1 MSARPTDGLHR
12 LRLPNGVTLLV
23 QRRAAAPAAA
33 LVTHVRAGFLDEP
46 DEVQGIS
53 HVLEHMLFKGTPS
66 LGPGELAQRTKAL
79 GGSLNAYT
87 SYDRTVY
94 YASVPARHAVEAMAL
109 QADQVRNPLFDAD
122 ELRRELGVIIQEAKR
137 KLDTPGAVTGET
149 LHELLFDQH
158 RIRRWRIGYE
168 AVLEGFT
175 RDQVADYHRSRYI
188 PSRTIVAL
196 VGNVEPEEALAAL
209 TAQWGDWALPA
220 QPFPIGPTESA
231 PATARVRRLEGD
243 VAMVDLSLGWRGVGP
258 LHPAE
263 AAMDVA
269 AAVLTGGRGA
279 QLSRLLREPGVVAGV
294 GAGHYGTTDA
304 DGATPAGV
312 FAIGAELDASRMSE
326 TLGTVAATLRAL
338 RDSGPTADELLRAQ
352 TMLRVRLQRRLERYE
367 ARATALADAEASAD
381 PGHIDREEDA
391 ILAVTR
397 NDVRDVAA
405 AFLDPAL
412 TSAVAY
418 FPRSSTEPFDLDRV
432 AEAMRAPA
440 RPMAPLTVP
449 TAAAH
454 QLAAPPKATRRTD
467 HGVLHVALP
476 GLDLLVARH
485 GDVPQVGLSIYRPR
499 PAVTDPMLAG
509 LEALGLR
516 ALVRGTERL
525 EAAQLAVAIEAMGG
539 VLSPSLGADV
549 IGLGTTVLAER
560 VGDAARLLL
569 EVLETPRLDDAGI
582 AIERDLLL
590 DDARS
595 VADDMMRFPFQLA
608 LGHAFDDV
616 GYGAPAFG
624 TPESLGS
631 FTAERVRRWHADFA
645 ASGPTT
651 VVAVGNMEPERL
663 ADLLLEELSRL
674 AGPSAAVAPPA
685 HAPSGS
691 LTVPRPGARAAHRER
706 QQAALAMLFPGPSRR
721 QPARHAAEVWG
732 AIAGGLGGRL
742 FESLRSA
749 RSLAYT
755 VMASSWQRQRAG
767 GLLTYIAM
775 APERLDE
782 ARDAML
788 EELAR
793 FRAEPPTPE
802 EVQRA
807 TAMLSGQAEVARQS
821 AGAVA
826 GEIADAWLLGEGLIE
841 LDDPAA
847 PYRNVSAEAVH
858 AVSAAFDPAIRAEGV
873 VSPERSE

>member
-23 QRRAAAPAAA
+23 QRRTAAPAAA

-149 LHELLFDQH
+149 LHELLYDQH
-158 RIRRWRIGYE
+158 RIRRWRIGHE
-168 AVLEGFT
+168 AVLERFT

-188 PSRTIVAL
+188 PSRTIVSL
-196 VGNVEPEEALAAL
+196 VGDVDPEEALDAL
-209 TAQWGDWALPA
+209 TAQWGDWALPS
-220 QPFPIGPTESA
+220 QPISTGPVERS
-231 PATARVRRLEGD
+231 PATARARRLEGD

-258 LHPAE
+258 RDPAE
-263 AAMDVA
+263 SAMDVMA
-269 AAVLTGGRGA
+269 SVLTGGRGA
-279 QLSRLLREPGVVAGV
+279 RLSRLLREPGVVAGV
-294 GAGHYGTTDA
+294 GAGHYGTADA
-304 DGATPAGV
+304 DRATPAGV
-312 FAIGAELDASRMSE
+312 FAIGAELEPSRMTE
-326 TLGTVAATLRAL
+326 ALGTVAATLRAL

-367 ARATALADAEASAD
+367 ARATALADAEASGD
-381 PGHIDREEDA
+381 PGRLDREEA
-391 ILAVTR
+391 EILAVSAAA
-397 NDVRDVAA
+397 VRDVAA
-405 AFLDPAL
+405 AFLDPSS

-418 FPRSSTEPFDLDRV
+418 FPHSSNEPFDLDRV
-432 AEAMRAPA
+432 AEAMRTPA
-440 RPMAPLTVP
+440 RAMAPIALPMAAGVATTMPP
-449 TAAAH
+449 TA
-454 QLAAPPKATRRTD
+454 RRRVD

-499 PAVTDPMLAG
+499 PVGTDPALAG

-516 ALVRGTERL
+516 ALVRGTQRL
-525 EAAQLAVAIEAMGG
+525 EAAQLAVAIEALGG

-560 VGDAARLLL
+560 VGEAARLLL

-595 VADDMMRFPFQLA
+595 VADDMMRFPLQLA
-608 LGHAFDDV
+608 FGQAFDDV
-616 GYGAPAFG
+616 GYGAPTLG
-624 TPESLGS
+624 TPESLGG
-631 FTAERVRRWHADFA
+631 FTAARVRQWHADFA

-651 VVAVGNMEPERL
+651 VVAVGNLEPERL
-663 ADLLLEELSRL
+663 ADLLLEQLSRL
-674 AGPSAAVAPPA
+674 AGAATAVVPPGGPRSAA
-685 HAPSGS
+685 S
-691 LTVPRPGARAAHRER
+691 RPGTRAAHRDR

-721 QPARHAAEVWG
+721 QAERHAAEVWG

-793 FRAEPPTPE
+793 FRAEPPTAE
-802 EVQRA
+802 EVRRA
-807 TAMLSGQAEVARQS
+807 TAMLAGQAEMARQS

-841 LDDPAA
+841 LEDPAA
-847 PYRNVSAEAVH
+847 PFRLVSAEAVH
-858 AVSAAFDPAIRAEGV
+858 AVSAAFDPTVRAEGV
-873 VSPERSE
+873 VSPERPE

>member
-46 DEVQGIS
+46 DEVAGIS

-94 YASVPARHAVEAMAL
+94 YASVPARHAVEVMAL

-149 LHELLFDQH
+149 LHELLYDQH
-158 RIRRWRIGYE
+158 RIRRWRIGHE
-168 AVLEGFT
+168 PVLEGFT

-188 PSRTIVAL
+188 PSRTIVSL
-196 VGNVEPEEALAAL
+196 VGDVDPEEALAAL
-209 TAQWGDWALPA
+209 TAQWGDWSLPT
-220 QPFPIGPTESA
+220 QPISTGPTESS
-231 PATARVRRLEGD
+231 PAEARVRRLDGD

-258 LHPAE
+258 LDSAE
-263 AAMDVA
+263 AALDVL

-279 QLSRLLREPGVVAGV
+279 RLWRLLREPGVVTGV

-312 FAIGAELDASRMSE
+312 FAIGAELEPSRMTE
-326 TLGTVAATLRAL
+326 VLGTVAATLRSL
-338 RDSGPTADELLRAQ
+338 RESGPTADELLRAQ
-352 TMLRVRLQRRLERYE
+352 TMLRARLQRRLERYE
-367 ARATALADAEASAD
+367 ARATALADAEASGD
-381 PGHIDREEDA
+381 PSHIDREEEE
-391 ILAVTR
+391 ILTVTV
-397 NDVRDVAA
+397 NEVREVAA
-405 AFLDPAL
+405 ALLDPGL

-418 FPRSSTEPFDLDRV
+418 FPRSSGEPFDLDRV

-440 RPMAPLTVP
+440 RAMAPLAVP
-449 TAAAH
+449 PAAGTPS
-454 QLAAPPKATRRTD
+454 AAPTKATRRID

-476 GLDLLVARH
+476 GFDLLVARH

-499 PAVTDPMLAG
+499 PALTDPTLAG

-516 ALVRGTERL
+516 ALVRGTQRL

-560 VGDAARLLL
+560 LGDAARLLL
-569 EVLETPRLDDAGI
+569 EVLETPRFDDAGI

-616 GYGAPAFG
+616 GYGAPAYG

-651 VVAVGNMEPERL
+651 VVAVGSMEPERL
-663 ADLLLEELSRL
+663 ANILLEQLSRL
-674 AGPSAAVAPPA
+674 ARPTTTTVPA
-685 HAPSGS
+685 HATQGP
-691 LTVPRPGARAAHRER
+691 LNAAPRPGARAAHRDR

-721 QPARHAAEVWG
+721 QSERHAAEVWG

-793 FRAEPPTPE
+793 FRAAPPTAD

-841 LDDPAA
+841 LEDPAA
-847 PYRNVSAEAVH
+847 PYRDVSAEAVH
-858 AVSAAFDPAIRAEGV
+858 AVAAAFDPAVRAEGV
-873 VSPERSE
+873 VSPERPE

>member
-12 LRLPNGVTLLV
+12 LRLPNGLTLLV

-46 DEVQGIS
+46 DEVAGIS

-66 LGPGELAQRTKAL
+66 LGPGELARRTKAL

-149 LHELLFDQH
+149 LHELLYDQH
-158 RIRRWRIGYE
+158 HIRRWRIGHE
-168 AVLEGFT
+168 PVLEGFT

-196 VGNVEPEEALAAL
+196 VGDVDPDEALAAL
-209 TAQWGDWALPA
+209 TAQWGDWSLPT
-220 QPFPIGPTESA
+220 QPISTGPVETS
-231 PATARVRRLEGD
+231 PATARVRRLDGD

-258 LHPAE
+258 LDPVE
-263 AAMDVA
+263 AALDVT

-279 QLSRLLREPGVVAGV
+279 RLSRLLREPGVVAGV

-304 DGATPAGV
+304 DGATPAGI
-312 FAIGAELDASRMSE
+312 FAIGAELEPSRMAE
-326 TLGTVAATLRAL
+326 VLGTVAATMRSL

-381 PGHIDREEDA
+381 PSHLDQEEEK
-391 ILAVTR
+391 ILAVTAS
-397 NDVRDVAA
+397 DVRDAA
-405 AFLDPAL
+405 AALLDPSL

-418 FPRSSTEPFDLDRV
+418 FPRSSDEPFDLDRL

-440 RPMAPLTVP
+440 RAMSPLAVP
-449 TAAAH
+449 AAAMMPV
-454 QLAAPPKATRRTD
+454 AAPPKATRRID

-485 GDVPQVGLSIYRPR
+485 GDVPQVGVSIYRPR
-499 PAVTDPMLAG
+499 PALTDPALAG

-516 ALVRGTERL
+516 ALMRGTERL
-525 EAAQLAVAIEAMGG
+525 DAAQLAVAIEAMGG
-539 VLSPSLGADV
+539 VLLPSLGADA
-549 IGLGTTVLAER
+549 IGLGTTVLAEH

-590 DDARS
+590 DDARA

-608 LGHAFDDV
+608 LGHAFGDV
-616 GYGAPAFG
+616 SYGAPALG
-624 TPESLGS
+624 TPESLGA
-631 FTAERVRRWHADFA
+631 FTAERIRRWHADFA
-645 ASGPTT
+645 RSGPTT

-663 ADLLLEELSRL
+663 ADLLLEQLSQL
-674 AGPSAAVAPPA
+674 AGSAATAPPRA
-685 HAPSGS
+685 SNGL
-691 LTVPRPGARAAHRER
+691 LTVPRAGARAAHRDR
-706 QQAALAMLFPGPSRR
+706 QQAALAMMFPGPSRR
-721 QPARHAAEVWG
+721 QPERHAAEVWG

-782 ARDAML
+782 AREAML

-793 FRAEPPTPE
+793 FRAEPPTGD
-802 EVQRA
+802 EVHRA
-807 TAMLSGQAEVARQS
+807 TAMLAGQAEVARQS

-847 PYRNVSAEAVH
+847 PYRDVSAEAVH
-858 AVSAAFDPAIRAEGV
+858 AVSAAFDPALRAEGV
-873 VSPERSE
+873 VSPERPE

>member
-1 MSARPTDGLHR
+1 
-12 LRLPNGVTLLV
+12 
-23 QRRAAAPAAA
+23 
-33 LVTHVRAGFLDEP
+33 
-46 DEVQGIS
+46 
-53 HVLEHMLFKGTPS
+53 MLFKGTPS

-149 LHELLFDQH
+149 LHELLFDTH

-175 RDQVADYHRSRYI
+175 RDQVAAYHRSRYI
-188 PSRTIVAL
+188 PSRTIVSL
-196 VGNVEPEEALAAL
+196 VGDVDPGEALAAL
-209 TAQWGDWALPA
+209 TAQWGDWSLPA
-220 QPFPIGPTESA
+220 QPIPTGPAEHSA
-231 PATARVRRLEGD
+231 ATARVRRLEGD

-258 LHPAE
+258 LDPAE
-263 AAMDVA
+263 AALDVTA
-269 AAVLTGGRGA
+269 AILTGGRGA
-279 QLSRLLREPGVVAGV
+279 RLSRLLRETGVVAGI

-304 DGATPAGV
+304 DRATPAGV
-312 FAIGAELDASRMSE
+312 FAVGAELEPSRMPE
-326 TLGTVAATLRAL
+326 VLGTVAATLRAL
-338 RDSGPTADELLRAQ
+338 REQGPEAGELARAQ

-367 ARATALADAEASAD
+367 ARATALADAEASGD
-381 PGHIDREEDA
+381 LTHLDREEA
-391 ILAVTR
+391 EIEAVTATQ
-397 NDVRDVAA
+397 VRDVAA
-405 AFLDPAL
+405 SLLDPSQA
-412 TSAVAY
+412 SAVAY
-418 FPRSSTEPFDLDRV
+418 FPRSSGEPFDLDRV

-440 RPMAPLTVP
+440 RAMAPLAMPTVAEMSPARVP
-449 TAAAH
+449 TAA
-454 QLAAPPKATRRTD
+454 RRID

-485 GDVPQVGLSIYRPR
+485 GEVPQVGVSIYRPR
-499 PAVTDPMLAG
+499 PAVVDPANAG

-516 ALVRGTERL
+516 ALVRGTQRL
-525 EAAQLAVAIEAMGG
+525 EAAQLAIAIEAMGG

-560 VGDAARLLL
+560 VGDAVRLLL
-569 EVLETPRLDDAGI
+569 EVLETPRLDEAGI

-590 DDARS
+590 DDARA

-608 LGHAFDDV
+608 LGHAFGDI

-624 TPESLGS
+624 TPESLGG
-631 FTAERVRRWHADFA
+631 FTAERVRGWHADFA

-663 ADLLLEELSRL
+663 ADLLLGELSRL
-674 AGPSAAVAPPA
+674 ARPGASGTAPQVEAAFPLA
-685 HAPSGS
+685 
-691 LTVPRPGARAAHRER
+691 LPRPGARAAHRDR

-721 QPARHAAEVWG
+721 QPERYAAEVWG

-793 FRAEPPTPE
+793 FREEPPTAE

-821 AGAVA
+821 AAAVA
-826 GEIADAWLLGEGLIE
+826 GEIADAWLLGEGLVE
-841 LDDPAA
+841 LADPAA
-847 PYRNVSAEAVH
+847 PYREVSAEAVH
-858 AVSAAFDPAIRAEGV
+858 AVAAAFDPAIRAEGV